1 MASRKSPSSARS
13 APKVKGR
20 LAAFC
25 VYVDAVA
32 NDNAAASDAAV
43 VRALN
48 KRDVMRCSALWKQF
62 AQQVGGSTDHRPP
75 PVRVL
80 PPSQALAPLP

>member
-1 MASRKSPSSARS
+1 MASRKSPSSGRS
-13 APKVKGR
+13 APKAKGR

-25 VYVDAVA
+25 ANVDAVA
-32 NDNAAASDAAV
+32 NDKAAASDAAL

-48 KRDVMRCSALWKQF
+48 KRDVMRCSALWRTF

-75 PVRVL
+75 PIRVL

>member
-1 MASRKSPSSARS
+1 MASRKSPSSGRS
-13 APKVKGR
+13 APKAKGR

-25 VYVDAVA
+25 AYVDAVA
-32 NDNAAASDAAV
+32 NDKAAASDAAL

-48 KRDVMRCSALWKQF
+48 KRDVMRCSALWRTF
-62 AQQVGGSTDHRPP
+62 AQQVGGSTDHRTP